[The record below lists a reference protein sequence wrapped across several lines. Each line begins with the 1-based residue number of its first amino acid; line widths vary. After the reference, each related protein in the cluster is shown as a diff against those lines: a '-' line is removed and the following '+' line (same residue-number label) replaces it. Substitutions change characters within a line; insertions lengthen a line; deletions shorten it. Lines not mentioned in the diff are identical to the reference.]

1 MLSAR
6 VGRGSYGQGERVKF
20 FVLAAAFAAAVCAVP
35 VAAQDD
41 GYDGRI
47 GAGLECVPFA
57 RQMSGIQIFGDAWT
71 WWGQA
76 SSRYQEGSQPKAGA
90 VLVFRPH
97 GVMKLGHV
105 AVVSR
110 IVSDRILM
118 VTHANWSRIGGVRG
132 QIERDVTLVDVS
144 AENDWS
150 EVRVWWRDNQGL
162 GTTRYP
168 VYGFIYGRSA
178 SSGTLIAHPAKNLSS
193 PSPDIVGA
201 VIDSLG

>member
-1 MLSAR
+1 MKRRLLSAC
-6 VGRGSYGQGERVKF
+6 
-20 FVLAAAFAAAVCAVP
+20 LAAAALVSPAM
-35 VAAQDD
+35 AQDA
-41 GYDGRI
+41 GDGRI

-57 RQMSGIQIFGDAWT
+57 RQVSGIQIFGNAWT
-71 WWGQA
+71 WWAQA
-76 SSRYQEGSQPKAGA
+76 AGRYAEGAAPRVGA
-90 VLVFRPH
+90 VLVFRPA

-110 IVSDRILM
+110 VVSDRILM

-144 AENDWS
+144 AANDWS
-150 EVRVWWRDNQGL
+150 QVRVWWRDSQGL
-162 GTTRYP
+162 GTTAYP

-178 SSGTLIAHPAKNLSS
+178 SGEQIARPSKDLSG

>member
-1 MLSAR
+1 
-6 VGRGSYGQGERVKF
+6 VKGYWLG
-20 FVLAAAFAAAVCAVP
+20 VLAAATIC
-35 VAAQDD
+35 VAPAKAQDGD
-41 GYDGRI
+41 DGRI
-47 GAGLECVPFA
+47 GPGLECVPFA
-57 RQMSGIQIFGDAWT
+57 RAMSGIQIYGNAWT
-71 WWGQA
+71 WWNQA
-76 SSRYQEGSQPKAGA
+76 SNRYEEGATPKVGA

-97 GVMKLGHV
+97 GVMRLGHV

-110 IVSDRILM
+110 IVSNRILM

-144 AENDWS
+144 PDNDWS
-150 EVRVWWRDNQGL
+150 QVRVWWRDNRGL

-168 VYGFIYGRSA
+168 VYGFIYGNDA
-178 SSGTLIAHPAKNLSS
+178 TSGQLIAHPSKQLSS